1 MEKHSVPNEFLLPVV
16 AQMISEGHDVELMTK
31 GCSMHPFIL
40 GDRDSVVLRSGDPK
54 VGDIVLAKVEEGGR
68 FVLHRVIKVD
78 VERITLMGDGNI
90 IGTEHCL
97 KSDVAGIV
105 VEILKPG
112 GRRVKPG
119 SGLWWRRLKPIRRY
133 ILYIYRHILRWTG
146 K

>member
-1 MEKHSVPNEFLLPVV
+1 M
-16 AQMISEGHDVELMTK
+16 AQMLSEGHDVELMTK

-40 GDRDSVVLRSGDPK
+40 GDRDSVVLRAGDPK
-54 VGDIVLAKVEEGGR
+54 VGDIALAKVEEGGR
-68 FVLHRVIKVD
+68 FVLHRVVEVDGEKV
-78 VERITLMGDGNI
+78 TLMGDGNI

-97 KSDVAGIV
+97 KPDVAGLV
-105 VEILKPG
+105 TEILKPG

-119 SGLWWRRLKPIRRY
+119 NGLWWRRLKPVRRY